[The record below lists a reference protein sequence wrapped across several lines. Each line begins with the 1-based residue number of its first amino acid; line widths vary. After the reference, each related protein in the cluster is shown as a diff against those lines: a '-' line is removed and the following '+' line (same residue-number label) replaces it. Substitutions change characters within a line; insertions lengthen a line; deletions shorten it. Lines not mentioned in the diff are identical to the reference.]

1 MQAVPEAAPAQ
12 NTSMPTLDPIFK
24 CPKCNKYN
32 MCLRTKRD
40 NNGFF
45 ITCLGKPE
53 CTHVLWLA
61 DIIKEIKISENQ
73 CNKCRNGNKK
83 LVIKF
88 KTNNILAMLNASLI
102 NDNDRTYESCIIC
115 DNSLRVVLD
124 INLLSPRADTSVNRN
139 QTNNRPIPTQT
150 TQRTNTNTNQ
160 RPQNNRP
167 ANPPTLPNPRPNTN
181 QNTNPGGNQSSGN
194 VKCTGC
200 NQPAVK

>member
-1 MQAVPEAAPAQ
+1 
-12 NTSMPTLDPIFK
+12 
-24 CPKCNKYN
+24 
-32 MCLRTKRD
+32 MCLRAKKD

-45 ITCLGKPE
+45 LTCLGKPE

-61 DIIKEIKISENQ
+61 DIIKEIKVSADE

-102 NDNDRTYESCIIC
+102 NDNDRTYESCIVC

-124 INLLSPRADTSVNRN
+124 ISSLSPRPEQNTSANRN
-139 QTNNRPIPTQT
+139 QTNNRPIPTQNP
-150 TQRTNTNTNQ
+150 QRANTNTST

-167 ANPPTLPNPRPNTN
+167 ANPSTLPNPRPNAN
-181 QNTNPGGNQSSGN
+181 PNPGGNRSFGN
-194 VKCTGC
+194 VNCTGC